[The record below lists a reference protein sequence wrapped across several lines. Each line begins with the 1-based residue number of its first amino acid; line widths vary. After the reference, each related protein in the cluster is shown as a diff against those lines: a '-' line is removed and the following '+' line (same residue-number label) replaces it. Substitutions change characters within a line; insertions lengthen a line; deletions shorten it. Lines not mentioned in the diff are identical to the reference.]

1 MKKNNLIEKFDFKE
15 VDKIKEFFISHY
27 KTYDDE
33 DKNKKQY
40 LDLLNQINNLN
51 E

>member
-1 MKKNNLIEKFDFKE
+1 MKKENLINKFNFKE
-15 VDKIKEFFISHY
+15 VDKIKKFFISHY

-33 DKNKKQY
+33 DKNKNQY
-40 LDLLNQINNLN
+40 LDLLNQINNLK